1 MVTKSVA
8 NMKFARV
15 SFVTYQTVIIVFLS
29 SLSCVFCAY
38 ADPARKINSQDSD
51 IFQMKP
57 LNDNTLPRQIHI
69 AFGVD
74 PTDITVLW
82 ATENEDKSI
91 VQYYPQGRPGS
102 STSVEGKSVVFENN
116 THGWKHLHRVALHGL
131 TPGSMYIYNVG
142 GDIVSLRS
150 NFFSF
155 RIPFKYEPHTYMVF
169 GDLGTKSANIQFLVH
184 ESKARNYSAIF
195 HVGDIA
201 YDLGSD
207 GGKVGDK
214 YLNSIQLMSANTP
227 YMTVPGDHDLFED
240 DQYRYRFSNPNAEW
254 PMKMEQLW
262 YSINM
267 GKTHFVCISTEVFFT
282 DKRNVERFMKWLQHD
297 LTKANDNRSN
307 FPWIVVMAHRPMYC
321 SVDDTREDCR
331 KPDSVVRQN
340 LESVYSQ
347 FGVDVVFSG
356 HNHMYERTWPTYR
369 NKAVALNYINP
380 LAPVHIIVG
389 SLGNQ
394 YLTEYSSKPG
404 GGWSAFRKSAME
416 MEIYGRLTV
425 YNYTHLYWEARSA
438 MDNSLVDKM
447 LIIQRVH
454 GSFTNSQVDIPDPLG
469 EAGKAWRNKNG
480 AIEDDGS
487 FINLNFFVV
496 YDDYNTRVTV
506 LCFTSVIL
514 LVGVCFRKKIINIL
528 RFCCL
533 KNEKC
538 NNTIT

>member
-1 MVTKSVA
+1 
-8 NMKFARV
+8 MKLERPAVLIHLMTVLFLV
-15 SFVTYQTVIIVFLS
+15 SSFS
-29 SLSCVFCAY
+29 SVFCAY
-38 ADPARKINSQDSD
+38 ADPVRQMDSQDSV
-51 IFQMKP
+51 IFQMKRQT
-57 LNDNTLPRQIHI
+57 DDTLPRQIHI

-74 PTDITVLW
+74 PTDITIMW
-82 ATENEDKSI
+82 ATEKEDQSI
-91 VQYYPQGRPGS
+91 VQFNPQNRPGS
-102 STSVEGKSVVFENN
+102 TVSVEGKSVVFENN
-116 THGWKHLHRVALHGL
+116 TKGWKYLHRVALQGL
-131 TPGSMYIYNVG
+131 IPGCLYFYNVG
-142 GDIVSLRS
+142 GDIQSQRS

-155 RIPFKYEPHTYMVF
+155 RVPFKYEPHTYMVF
-169 GDLGTKSANIQFLVH
+169 GDLGTKSANLQFLVH
-184 ESKARNYSAIF
+184 ESRARNYSAIF

-214 YLNSIQLMSANTP
+214 FLNLIQLMSANTP
-227 YMTVPGDHDLFED
+227 YMTVPGDHDLFKD
-240 DQYRYRFSNPNAEW
+240 DEYRYRFSNPNADW
-254 PMKMEQLW
+254 PMQMEQLW

-267 GKTHFVCISTEVFFT
+267 GKTHFVCISTEVFFS
-282 DKRNVERFMKWLQHD
+282 DERNVERFMKWLQHD

-356 HNHMYERTWPTYR
+356 HNHMYERTWPTYQ

-380 LAPVHIIVG
+380 MAPVHIIVG

-394 YLTEYSSKPG
+394 YLTEYTSKPG
-404 GGWSAFRKSAME
+404 GGWSAFTKSGME
-416 MEIYGRLTV
+416 IEIYGRLTV

-438 MDNSLVDKM
+438 MDNSLVDRM

-454 GSFTNSQVDIPDPLG
+454 GPFTNTQVNIPDPLG
-469 EAGKAWRNKNG
+469 EAGKAWRNRNG
-480 AIEDDGS
+480 ATEDDGS
-487 FINLNFFVV
+487 LINLNFFVV

-506 LCFTSVIL
+506 LCFTSIIL
-514 LVGVCFRKKIINIL
+514 LIGVCLRKKIINFL

-533 KNEKC
+533 KNDKC
-538 NNTIT
+538 NNNIT